1 MKVLNPIKINVSLSD
16 QELFF
21 FFFLHL
27 GFLFVLNLLAG
38 NWTVY
43 FNQHK
48 TFDYWNLRKCLVSQG
63 PLNLQENSSA
73 SLLESDN

>member
-1 MKVLNPIKINVSLSD
+1 MFLYQTRN
-16 QELFF
+16 FF
-21 FFFLHL
+21 FFHL
-27 GFLFVLNLLAG
+27 GFLFVLNFLGG

-63 PLNLQENSSA
+63 HLNLQENSSA
-73 SLLESDN
+73 SLLETDN